1 MKSKDQILLEE
12 VYSKILL
19 NEEDKF
25 QPNDAE
31 MQDLSKV
38 GMGEEYPEDE
48 DPRNLD
54 DDSDQDLSTY
64 NGYYHYM
71 IKTFGKDAISYARNY
86 MEKDEYSDNLRMA
99 FVGDPKTESLYNK
112 IKDQG
117 CCGYADNKEIPS
129 NLTNGRKA
137 YFGYNYGH

>member
-1 MKSKDQILLEE
+1 MKSKDQQLLEE
-12 VYSKILL
+12 AYLKTLL
-19 NEEDKF
+19 EDEKF
-25 QPNDAE
+25 QPHDPE
-31 MQDLSKV
+31 MEELSKI
-38 GMGEEYPEDE
+38 GLGEEYPED
-48 DPRNLD
+48 
-54 DDSDQDLSTY
+54 DSEQDLSTY

-71 IKTFGKDAISYARNY
+71 IKTFGKDAISYAHKY

-99 FVGDPKTESLYNK
+99 FVGDPETESLYNK

-129 NLTNGRKA
+129 NLTSGRKA